1 MQSSHG
7 SPSSKRTAVARG
19 KNANCFSWT
28 WEDGQSGARHLI
40 NASHELTVWNR
51 TPARAEQLKN
61 LGARVARTPSEAV
74 AHAEVVFTMLM
85 DDAALE
91 AVVFDDGVV
100 KAMPPRSIHVS
111 LSTISVDLSNRLT
124 EVHRAAGTQF
134 AAAPVFG
141 RPNVAEDGRLWTVTA
156 GEAHVVEKIQPL
168 LETFS
173 RGVTVVSD
181 RPSAAHALKLGGN
194 FLITGMIASLSE
206 GMVYAEALGIEP
218 RVYLETIN
226 SALFQSPFYQAYG
239 RIMLDPPEHP
249 GGTIAL
255 GEKDIRLFR
264 EAAKSADVKTALA
277 DLFEANFQKAIEA
290 GMKDEDWAAGYY
302 RLAQSMTHS
311 VS

>member
-1 MQSSHG
+1 MKIAFLG
-7 SPSSKRTAVARG
+7 LGKMGRAVARHLL
-19 KNANCFSWT
+19 NA
-28 WEDGQSGARHLI
+28 GHQ
-40 NASHELTVWNR
+40 LTVWNR
-51 TPARAEQLKN
+51 TPQNAEQLKI
-61 LGARVARTPSEAV
+61 LGANAAETPSEAV
-74 AHAEVVFTMLM
+74 AQAEIVFTMVM

-91 AVVFDDGVV
+91 AIVFDSGLL
-100 KAMPPRSIHVS
+100 KAMQPQSVHVS
-111 LSTISVDLSNRLT
+111 LSTISVKLSNRLT
-124 EVHRAAGTQF
+124 DAHLAADTHF

-156 GEAHVVEKIQPL
+156 GEVQVVEKIRPL

-173 RGVTVVSD
+173 RGVTVVSEK
-181 RPSAAHALKLGGN
+181 PSAAHALKLGGN
-194 FLITGMIASLSE
+194 FLITAMIASLTE
-206 GMVYAEALGIEP
+206 GLVYAEALGIEP

-226 SALFQSPFYQAYG
+226 NALFQSPFYQAYG
-239 RIMLDPPEHP
+239 KIMLDPPEHP

-264 EAAKSADVKTALA
+264 EAAKSADVKTELA

-311 VS
+311 VA

>member
-1 MQSSHG
+1 MRIAFLGLGKMGSSRRSPPPECRPPAHRLESYTSKCGAAENPG
-7 SPSSKRTAVARG
+7 S
-19 KNANCFSWT
+19 
-28 WEDGQSGARHLI
+28 E
-40 NASHELTVWNR
+40 
-51 TPARAEQLKN
+51 EQLKRPPKRS
-61 LGARVARTPSEAV
+61 LWS
-74 AHAEVVFTMLM
+74 EVVFTMVM

-91 AVVFDDGVV
+91 AIVFDAGLI
-100 KAMPPRSIHVS
+100 KAMQPQSIHVS
-111 LSTISVDLSNRLT
+111 LSTISVNLSNRLT
-124 EVHRAAGTQF
+124 DAHRAAGTHF

-156 GEAHVVEKIQPL
+156 GEVQVVEKIRPL

-173 RGVTVVSD
+173 RGVTVVSEK
-181 RPSAAHALKLGGN
+181 PSAAHALKLGGN
-194 FLITGMIASLSE
+194 FLITAMIASLSE
-206 GMVYAEALGIEP
+206 GLVYAEALGIEP

-226 SALFQSPFYQAYG
+226 TALFQSPFYQAYG
-239 RIMLDPPEHP
+239 KIMLDPPEHP

-264 EAAKSADVKTALA
+264 EAAKSADVKTELA

-311 VS
+311 AA

>member
-1 MQSSHG
+1 MRIAFLG
-7 SPSSKRTAVARG
+7 LGKMGRAV
-19 KNANCFSWT
+19 
-28 WEDGQSGARHLI
+28 ARHLI
-40 NASHELTVWNR
+40 NAGHELTVWNR
-51 TPARAEQLKN
+51 TPAHAEQLRG
-61 LGARVARTPSEAV
+61 LGAGAAQTPSEAV

-91 AVVFDDGVV
+91 AVVFDNGVV
-100 KAMPPRSIHVS
+100 KAMLPRTIHVS

-124 EVHRAAGTQF
+124 EAHHVAGTHF

-156 GEAHVVEKIQPL
+156 AEAHVVEKIRPL

-173 RGVTVVSD
+173 RGVTVVSEK
-181 RPSAAHALKLGGN
+181 PSAAHALKLGGN
-194 FLITGMIASLSE
+194 FLITGMIAALSE

-239 RIMLDPPEHP
+239 KIMLDPPEHP

-264 EAAKSADVKTALA
+264 EAAKSVDVKTELA
-277 DLFEANFQKAIEA
+277 DLFEGNFQKAIEA

-311 VS
+311 AS